1 MEEIDLKEV
10 YEYYKKHFKKALM
23 IVLAIT
29 SLLIVLN
36 IMFKKPLYKSN
47 TTLILINN
55 STENKINTQDITINS
70 KLIGTYSKLIKSR
83 SVVEQV
89 REDLNLK
96 EELQTLSSKISVTKE
111 ENADL
116 LKITVIDRDPEKAK
130 KIADKSAEVFA
141 EKVKEIYNLENIKIV
156 DKAEEP
162 ENPYNINYL
171 KDSVIIFVI
180 VSAIAFAVI
189 FLMYYF
195 DNTVKSAEDIENKF
209 GLTVLGEIPDE
220 EGK

>member
-23 IVLAIT
+23 IILAVT

-36 IMFKKPLYKSN
+36 IMFKKPLYKSS

-55 STENKINTQDITINS
+55 SGEDKINTQDITINS

-83 SVVEQV
+83 SVVEKV
-89 REDLNLK
+89 KEDLNLN
-96 EELQTLSSKISVTKE
+96 EEIQNLSSKISVTKE

-116 LKITVIDRDPEKAK
+116 LKITVIDKDPKKAQE
-130 KIADKSAEVFA
+130 IADKSAEVFS

-156 DKAEEP
+156 DKAEEH
-162 ENPYNINYL
+162 EDPYNINYL

-180 VSAIAFAVI
+180 VSVIAFAVI

-195 DNTVKSAEDIENKF
+195 DNTVKNSEDVENKF

>member
-23 IVLAIT
+23 IILAVT

-36 IMFKKPLYKSN
+36 IMFKKPLYKSS

-55 STENKINTQDITINS
+55 SGDDKINTQDITINS

-83 SVVEQV
+83 SVVEKV
-89 REDLNLK
+89 KEDLNLS
-96 EELQTLSSKISVTKE
+96 EEIQTLSSKISVTKE

-116 LKITVIDRDPEKAK
+116 LKIAVVDKDPKKAQE
-130 KIADKSAEVFA
+130 ITDKSAEVFA

-156 DKAEEP
+156 DKAEEH
-162 ENPYNINYL
+162 EKPYNINYL

-180 VSAIAFAVI
+180 VSVIAFAVI

-195 DNTVKSAEDIENKF
+195 DNTVKNSEDVENKF